1 VKVGLFLSA
10 QAAAGESAAARFRT
24 LQHQVR
30 LAEELGFH
38 SVFLG
43 HHYLTSSQF
52 FQPVSLAGHLAA
64 ITERVRL
71 GFGVLL
77 SPLLHPLALAEE
89 LATLDVISGGRLTV
103 GVGAGYREVE
113 FDAFGIP
120 YGSRRQRMFE
130 GIELMQ
136 ALWAGERVSYDGR
149 FGTVEGARVT
159 MRPIQPGGPPV
170 WVGAFGPKAIGSAA
184 ALGLPWL
191 ASPEG
196 TLEVLDERYAAY
208 RRGLADAGHS
218 LDLDYP
224 MSREAAVAPSA
235 AEAADAVR
243 PFLEQQYRGYKQW
256 DQVRDLAIDDVI
268 AEHALVGTPDTVTAR
283 LRQYADR
290 LGVTEVILRVDW
302 LGMDPAVAERTIR
315 LVGTEVVPAVR
326 DA

>member
-1 VKVGLFLSA
+1 MKVGLFLSA
-10 QAAAGESAAARFRT
+10 QAAVGESAVDRFRT

-52 FQPVSLAGHLAA
+52 FQPIALAGHLAA
-64 ITERVRL
+64 TTERIRI

-89 LATLDVISGGRLTV
+89 LATLDVVSSGRLTV

-130 GIELMQ
+130 GVELMQ

-149 FGTVEGARVT
+149 FGTVDGARVT
-159 MRPIQPGGPPV
+159 MRPVQSGGPPI
-170 WVGAFGPKAIGSAA
+170 WVGAFGPKAIARAA

-196 TLEVLDERYAAY
+196 TIEVLEERYAAY
-208 RRGLADAGHS
+208 RQGLADAGHS
-218 LDLDYP
+218 LEVAYP
-224 MSREAAVAPSA
+224 MSREAAVAVTRG
-235 AEAADAVR
+235 EAADAVR

-268 AEHALVGTPDTVTAR
+268 AEHALVGTPETVVAR
-283 LRQYADR
+283 IEEYGER

-302 LGMDPAVAERTIR
+302 LGMDPSVAERTIR
-315 LVGTEVVPAVR
+315 LVGTEVVPALG
-326 DA
+326 A